1 MGDPQM
7 GNGGRRQGVQRQDG
21 LFPTRT
27 GDPQG
32 FVQIFHLPGE
42 RSHGRKRADAA
53 QRKGTF
59 RHYRFADGEDGPPT
73 NFFQAFDNG
82 ADRDH
87 IDACADHIH
96 RIPARRRTAGPL
108 LQSKA
113 LKKPRKRLLSTGPVQ
128 GHSIEDIGC
137 LFGILKVDHL
147 FPGHQAVHQ
156 LHGTASASFLRF
168 IQLIT

>member
-1 MGDPQM
+1 MRFHKLTRFIPVLAVLLLCGCAALSPDRHTGPQALTILHT
-7 GNGGRRQGVQRQDG
+7 ND
-21 LFPTRT
+21 
-27 GDPQG
+27 
-32 FVQIFHLPGE
+32 H
-42 RSHGRKRADAA
+42 HGRFWKN
-53 QRKGTF
+53 
-59 RHYRFADGEDGPPT
+59 ADGEYGPPT

-128 GHSIEDIGC
+128 GHAIEDIGC